1 MQARLSELH
10 VSTSAWD
17 ERALTGS
24 NGMKR
29 QTVQTSLFQGLGH
42 VETKVIAR
50 REDFEAL
57 FDGFTKMRAI
67 AYVVSSD
74 LLREF
79 FEKRGYQDIEVV
91 VGEDLTEP
99 ALRQELQ
106 DKPIE
111 VLEALATRVE
121 NGSLRIL
128 IPRRSIH
135 TKLYILEKPG
145 LVRVMQTSANLT
157 DTARKASQVNY
168 AWYADLQAGD
178 NFVEKVLQDYRAHT
192 KGCSPFMGELMALF
206 KERDSTPRRELIEVW
221 VKGETVPAPEAGAAK
236 AFQEISAQSLLV
248 AGEREADIVTVKLPE
263 APAARKEL
271 ERLLKPLRPTMTAN
285 GVTVSSSAFVNHV
298 HTTYGIP
305 LMRVDLGRREL
316 RLGLKGSIF
325 CLSES
330 LPDALTVGRGLEH
343 IEDYICTVDLG
354 KSPDPGFAK
363 ASMFEA
369 LLYIFFSPFAN
380 EYMRRKRMAY
390 GQVDPKGPRFLY
402 IYGPTQNGKT
412 TFLRFALK
420 LLTGQD
426 MEALPREE
434 FSSRKIRGA
443 ATVGTVFPLVFD
455 DVEFS
460 GKRWVPDVL
469 KAYWE
474 TWWRGNLDIPQLVLS
489 SNEPR
494 LQDWARSR
502 VKRIDFDV
510 HFASTE
516 ESKRKL
522 KELFERDNGVFR
534 WFSYLYLQRLLAD
547 SEFSDDELYIA
558 RAVMRQLYDHAG
570 RALPPFFL
578 DQPVE
583 TKYDLG
589 RTRWADLLY
598 RRRDAKLEREKE
610 RLLVRFPDQMQFW
623 EIRRF
628 EGYLPPEVK
637 ARQEGHTI
645 IIETPGEFDAWCPA
659 PHRGLWPFSR
669 K

>member
-1 MQARLSELH
+1 
-10 VSTSAWD
+10 
-17 ERALTGS
+17 
-24 NGMKR
+24 MKR
-29 QTVQTSLFQGLGH
+29 QTVQGSLFQGTGC
-42 VETKVIAR
+42 VETQVISR
-50 REDFEAL
+50 REDFENL
-57 FDGFTKMRAI
+57 FDGFTKMHAI

-79 FEKRGYQDIEVV
+79 FERRSYQEIELV

-106 DKPIE
+106 DKPTE
-111 VLEALATRVE
+111 VVEALANRVE

-145 LVRVMQTSANLT
+145 TVRIIQTSANLT

-178 NFVEKVLQDYRAHT
+178 NFIERVLQDYRAHA
-192 KGCSPFMGELMALF
+192 KGCTLFMGELIDLF
-206 KERDSTPRRELIEVW
+206 KSRDTTPRRELIEVC
-221 VKGETVPAPEAGAAK
+221 VKGQMIPAPEAEVAK
-236 AFQEISAQSLLV
+236 VFQEISAQSLLV
-248 AGEREADIVTVKLPE
+248 PSEREADIVTVRLPE

-271 ERLLKPLRPTMTAN
+271 ERLLKPLRPTITPSA
-285 GVTVSSSAFVNHV
+285 VAVRSSAFLNHV

-305 LMRVDLGRREL
+305 LMRVDLANREL
-316 RLGLKGSIF
+316 RLGLKGAIF
-325 CLSES
+325 CLS
-330 LPDALTVGRGLEH
+330 DALPNASIVGRGLEH
-343 IEDYICTVDLG
+343 IEDYVHTIELG
-354 KSPDPGFAK
+354 KSPDPAFAM

-369 LLYIFFSPFAN
+369 LLYIFFSPFAS
-380 EYMRRKRMAY
+380 EYMRRKRTTY

-420 LLTGQD
+420 LVTGQD

-443 ATVGTVFPLVFD
+443 ATVGTVFPLAFD

-460 GKRWVPDVL
+460 GRRWVPDIL

-474 TWWRGNLDIPQLVLS
+474 TWWRGDLDMPQLVLS

-522 KELFERDNGVFR
+522 KELFERENCVFR
-534 WFSYLYLQRLLAD
+534 WFCHLYLERLATN

-558 RAVMRQLYDHAG
+558 RSVMHHLYDHAG
-570 RALPPFFL
+570 RALPEFFL

-598 RRRDAKLEREKE
+598 RRRDAKLRREKE
-610 RLLVRFPDQMQFW
+610 RLLVRFPDHMQFW

-628 EGYLPPEVK
+628 EGYLPPDVK

-645 IIETPGEFDAWCPA
+645 IIETPGEFDAWCP
-659 PHRGLWPFSR
+659 PPPRRLWPLGR

>member
-1 MQARLSELH
+1 
-10 VSTSAWD
+10 
-17 ERALTGS
+17 
-24 NGMKR
+24 MKR
-29 QTVQTSLFQGLGH
+29 PTMQGSLFQGLGD
-42 VETKVIAR
+42 VMTQVISHR
-50 REDFEAL
+50 DDFQGL
-57 FDGFTKMRAI
+57 FDGFTRMRAI

-79 FEKRGYQDIEVV
+79 LQKRAYTEIEVV

-99 ALRQELQ
+99 ALRQGLQ
-106 DKPIE
+106 DKP
-111 VLEALATRVE
+111 LELLESLASHVE
-121 NGSLRIL
+121 DGSLRIL
-128 IPRRSIH
+128 VPRRSIH
-135 TKLYILEKPG
+135 TKLYILERPG
-145 LVRVMQTSANLT
+145 TARIIQTSANLT
-157 DTARKASQVNY
+157 ETARRAIQVNY
-168 AWYADLQAGD
+168 AWYVDLPPED
-178 NFVEKVLQDYRAHT
+178 VFVHRVLQDYQAHT
-192 KGCSPFMGELMALF
+192 RGCSLFMEDLVNLF
-206 KERDSTPRRELIEVW
+206 RERDTTPRRELIEVW
-221 VKGETVPAPEAGAAK
+221 VKGETVPAPEVEAAR
-236 AFQEISAQSLLV
+236 ALQEISAQSLLLPGD
-248 AGEREADIVTVKLPE
+248 GETDIVTVKLPE

-271 ERLLKPLRPTMTAN
+271 ERLVKSLRPTITAG
-285 GVTVSSSAFVNHV
+285 GVAVSSSAFINHV
-298 HTTYGIP
+298 HATYGIP
-305 LMRVDLGRREL
+305 LMRVDLERHEV

-325 CLSES
+325 SLSQP
-330 LPDALTVGRGLEH
+330 LPDAATVDQGLQH
-343 IEDYICTVDLG
+343 IEDYVHTIDLG
-354 KSPDPGFAK
+354 KTPDPAFAK

-412 TFLRFALK
+412 TFFRFALK
-420 LLTGQD
+420 LVTGQD
-426 MEALPREE
+426 MEAVPREE

-443 ATVGTVFPLVFD
+443 ASIGTVFPLVFD

-474 TWWRGNLDIPQLVLS
+474 TWWRGDLDVPQLVLS

-502 VKRIDFDV
+502 VKRLDFDV

-522 KELFERDNGVFR
+522 KGLFERDNGVFR
-534 WFSYLYLQRLLAD
+534 WFSHLYLRHLAAD
-547 SEFSDDELYIA
+547 SGFSDDELHVA
-558 RAVMRQLYDHAG
+558 RVVMRQLYDYAG
-570 RALPPFFL
+570 RAAPEFFL

-598 RRRDAKLEREKE
+598 KRRDAKLEREKE
-610 RLLVRFPDQMQFW
+610 RLLVRFPGEMQFW

-645 IIETPGEFDAWCPA
+645 IIETPLEFDDWCP
-659 PHRGLWPFSR
+659 PPRRRLWPLGR
-669 K
+669 D

>member
-1 MQARLSELH
+1 
-10 VSTSAWD
+10 
-17 ERALTGS
+17 
-24 NGMKR
+24 MKS
-29 QTVQTSLFQGLGH
+29 QTVQGSLFQSLGD
-42 VETKVIAR
+42 VETQVISR

-57 FDGFTKMRAI
+57 FDGFTKMHAI

-79 FEKRGYQDIEVV
+79 FQKRGYQEIEVV
-91 VGEDLTEP
+91 VGEELTEP

-106 DKPIE
+106 HKPID
-111 VLEALATRVE
+111 VVEALASRVE
-121 NGSLRIL
+121 SGAMRVLV
-128 IPRRSIH
+128 PRRSIH
-135 TKLYILEKPG
+135 TKLYILEKTG
-145 LVRVMQTSANLT
+145 LVRVIQTSANLT
-157 DTARKASQVNY
+157 ETARKASQVNY
-168 AWYADLQAGD
+168 AWYADLPAGD
-178 NFVEKVLQDYRAHT
+178 DFVERVLRDYRAHA
-192 KGCSPFMGELMALF
+192 KGCSLFMGELIDLF
-206 KERDSTPRRELIEVW
+206 KDRDSIPRRELIEVW
-221 VKGETVPAPEAGAAK
+221 VKGETAPAPEAEAAK

-248 AGEREADIVTVKLPE
+248 TSQRDADIVTVKLPE
-263 APAARKEL
+263 APAAKKEL
-271 ERLLKPLRPTMTAN
+271 ERLLKPLRPTITAS
-285 GVTVSSSAFVNHV
+285 GVTVSSAAFVNHV
-298 HTTYGIP
+298 HATYGIP
-305 LMRVDLGRREL
+305 LMRVDPARQEL
-316 RLGLKGSIF
+316 RLGFKGAIL
-325 CLSES
+325 CLSEP
-330 LPDALTVGRGLEH
+330 LPDAPTVNQGLEH
-343 IEDYICTVDLG
+343 IEDYIRTVDLG

-380 EYMRRKRMAY
+380 EYMRRKRTAY
-390 GQVDPKGPRFLY
+390 GLVDPKGPRFLY

-420 LLTGQD
+420 LFTGQD

-434 FSSRKIRGA
+434 FSSRKIKGA
-443 ATVGTVFPLVFD
+443 AAVGTVFPLAFD

-460 GKRWVPDVL
+460 SKRWVPDVL
-469 KAYWE
+469 RAYWE
-474 TWWRGNLDIPQLVLS
+474 TWWRGNLDMPQLVLS

-516 ESKRKL
+516 GGKRKL
-522 KELFERDNGVFR
+522 KELFDRSNGIFR
-534 WFSYLYLQRLLAD
+534 WFSHLYLQHLRD
-547 SEFSDDELYIA
+547 NSEFSDDELYFA
-558 RAVMRQLYDHAG
+558 RAVMRQLYSHAG
-570 RALPPFFL
+570 RALPEFFL

-583 TKYDLG
+583 TRYDLG
-589 RTRWADLLY
+589 RKRWADLLY
-598 RRRDAKLEREKE
+598 HRRDAKLLREKE

-645 IIETPGEFDAWCPA
+645 IIETPGEFDAWCP
-659 PHRGLWPFSR
+659 PLRRKLWLLGR

>member
-1 MQARLSELH
+1 
-10 VSTSAWD
+10 
-17 ERALTGS
+17 
-24 NGMKR
+24 MKR
-29 QTVQTSLFQGLGH
+29 PMMQGSLFQGEGHLGD
-42 VETKVIAR
+42 VVTQVISH
-50 REDFEAL
+50 REDFQGL
-57 FDGFTKMRAI
+57 FDGFTTMRAV
-67 AYVVSSD
+67 AYVVSSE
-74 LLREF
+74 LLGEF
-79 FEKRGYQDIEVV
+79 FEKRAYTEIEVV

-99 ALRQELQ
+99 ALRQVLQ
-106 DKPIE
+106 DKP
-111 VLEALATRVE
+111 LELLESLATRVE

-128 IPRRSIH
+128 VPRRSIH
-135 TKLYILEKPG
+135 TKLYILERPG
-145 LVRVMQTSANLT
+145 TARIIQTSANLT
-157 DTARKASQVNY
+157 ETARRASQVNY
-168 AWYADLQAGD
+168 AWYVDLPPED
-178 NFVEKVLQDYRAHT
+178 PFVRRVLDDYRAHAR
-192 KGCSPFMGELMALF
+192 GCSLFMEDLVKLF
-206 KERDSTPRRELIEVW
+206 RERDTTPRRELIEVW
-221 VKGETVPAPEAGAAK
+221 VKGETVAAPETEAVK
-236 AFQEISAQSLLV
+236 ALQEISVQSLLLSED
-248 AGEREADIVTVKLPE
+248 GETDIVTVKLPE

-271 ERLLKPLRPTMTAN
+271 ERLVKPLRPTITAG
-285 GVTVSSSAFVNHV
+285 GVTVSASAFINHV
-298 HTTYGIP
+298 HATYGIP
-305 LMRVDLGRREL
+305 LMRVDLPRHEV
-316 RLGLKGSIF
+316 RLGLKGSIVS
-325 CLSES
+325 LSQP
-330 LPDALTVGRGLEH
+330 LPDVPTVDQGLQH
-343 IEDYICTVDLG
+343 IEDYVHTIDLG
-354 KSPDPGFAK
+354 KTPDPGFAK

-412 TFLRFALK
+412 TFFRFVLK
-420 LLTGQD
+420 LVTGQD
-426 MEALPREE
+426 MEAVPREE

-443 ATVGTVFPLVFD
+443 ASIGTVFPLAFD

-502 VKRIDFDV
+502 VKRLDFDV

-522 KELFERDNGVFR
+522 KTLFERDNGTFR
-534 WFSYLYLQRLLAD
+534 WFSHLYLQHLLTD
-547 SEFSDDELYIA
+547 SEFSDDELHIA
-558 RAVMRQLYDHAG
+558 RVVMRRLYDYAG
-570 RALPPFFL
+570 RPIPEFFL

-583 TKYDLG
+583 AKYDLG

-598 RRRDAKLEREKE
+598 KRRDAKLEREKE
-610 RLLVRFPDQMQFW
+610 RLLVRFPVENQFW

-645 IIETPGEFDAWCPA
+645 IIETPVEFDGWCP
-659 PHRGLWPFSR
+659 PPRRKLWPLGR
-669 K
+669 D

>member
-1 MQARLSELH
+1 MS
-10 VSTSAWD
+10 
-17 ERALTGS
+17 
-24 NGMKR
+24 
-29 QTVQTSLFQGLGH
+29 
-42 VETKVIAR
+42 R
-50 REDFEAL
+50 RVDFEAL
-57 FDGFTKMRAI
+57 FDGFTTMRAI
-67 AYVVSSD
+67 SYVVSSD

-79 FEKRGYQDIEVV
+79 LEKRGYQEIEVV
-91 VGEDLTEP
+91 VGDDLTEP

-106 DKPIE
+106 GKPIE
-111 VLEALATRVE
+111 ILEALAARVE
-121 NGSLRIL
+121 SGSLRIL
-128 IPRRSIH
+128 VPRRTIH
-135 TKLYILEKPG
+135 TKLYILKKPG
-145 LVRVMQTSANLT
+145 LARLIQTSANLT
-157 DTARKASQVNY
+157 ETARKASQVNY
-168 AWYADLQAGD
+168 AWYADLPPEDG
-178 NFVEKVLQDYRAHT
+178 FVQRVLQDYQTHT
-192 KGCSPFMGELMALF
+192 KGCSLFMGDLINLF
-206 KERDSTPRRELIEVW
+206 KERNTFPKRELIEVW
-221 VKGETVPAPEAGAAK
+221 IKGETVPAPEAEAAK
-236 AFQEISAQSLLV
+236 VFQEISALSLL
-248 AGEREADIVTVKLPE
+248 APLGTEEDIITVKLPE
-263 APAARKEL
+263 VPAARKEL
-271 ERLLKPLRPTMTAN
+271 ERLLKPLRPTIAAN
-285 GVTVSSSAFVNHV
+285 GMTIRSLAFVNHV

-305 LMRVDLGRREL
+305 LMRIDLGTKEV
-316 RLGLKGSIF
+316 RLGLKGRIL
-325 CLSES
+325 CVSEP
-330 LPDALTVGRGLEH
+330 LPNPLAVNQGLQH

-354 KSPDPGFAK
+354 KSPDPRFAK

-380 EYMRRKRMAY
+380 EYMRRKRTVY

-434 FSSRKIRGA
+434 FLSRKIRGA

-460 GKRWVPDVL
+460 SKRWVTDIL

-474 TWWRGNLDIPQLVLS
+474 TWWRGNLDVPQLVIS

-516 ESKRKL
+516 EGKRRL
-522 KELFERDNGVFR
+522 KELFGRDNSAFR
-534 WFSYLYLQRLLAD
+534 WFSHLYLEHLLAD

-558 RAVMRQLYDHAG
+558 RAVMRQLYAHAG
-570 RALPPFFL
+570 RALPEFFL

-598 RRRDAKLEREKE
+598 RRRDASIAREKE
-610 RLLVRFPDQMQFW
+610 RLLVRFPDHMQFW

-645 IIETPGEFDAWCPA
+645 IIETPGEFDMWCP
-659 PHRGLWPFSR
+659 PPRRRLWLPGR

>member
-1 MQARLSELH
+1 
-10 VSTSAWD
+10 
-17 ERALTGS
+17 
-24 NGMKR
+24 MKR
-29 QTVQTSLFQGLGH
+29 QTMQGSLFQGLGH
-42 VETKVIAR
+42 VETQVISHR
-50 REDFEAL
+50 GDFEAL
-57 FDGFTKMRAI
+57 LDGFTKMRAI

-79 FEKRGYQDIEVV
+79 FEKHGYEEIEVV
-91 VGEDLTEP
+91 VGEDVTEP
-99 ALRQELQ
+99 ALRQGLQ

-111 VLEALATRVE
+111 VVEALAARVE

-128 IPRRSIH
+128 VPRRSIH

-145 LVRVMQTSANLT
+145 TVRVIQTSANLT

-168 AWYADLQAGD
+168 AWYVDLQATND
-178 NFVEKVLQDYRAHT
+178 FVERVLHDYQAHA
-192 KGCSPFMGELMALF
+192 KGCTLFMGELVNLF
-206 KERDSTPRRELIEVW
+206 KSRDTTPRRELIEVW
-221 VKGETVPAPEAGAAK
+221 VKGETARAPEAEAAK
-236 AFQEISAQSLLV
+236 AFQEISAQSLLIPS
-248 AGEREADIVTVKLPE
+248 EREADIVTVKLPE

-271 ERLLKPLRPTMTAN
+271 ERFLKPLRPTITAN
-285 GVTVSSSAFVNHV
+285 GVTVSSAAFVNHV

-305 LMRVDLGRREL
+305 LMRIDLGRQEL
-316 RLGLKGSIF
+316 RLGLKGSIL
-325 CLSES
+325 CLSEP
-330 LPDALTVGRGLEH
+330 LPDAPTVSRGLEH
-343 IEDYICTVDLG
+343 IEDYVGTIDLG
-354 KSPDPGFAK
+354 KSPDPAFAK

-380 EYMRRKRMAY
+380 EYMRRKRTAY

-420 LLTGQD
+420 LVTGQD
-426 MEALPREE
+426 VEALPREE

-443 ATVGTVFPLVFD
+443 AAVGTVFPLAFD

-460 GKRWVPDVL
+460 GKRWAPDVL

-474 TWWRGNLDIPQLVLS
+474 TWWRGNLDIPQVVLS

-516 ESKRKL
+516 KSKRKL
-522 KELFERDNGVFR
+522 KELFERDNSVFR
-534 WFSYLYLQRLLAD
+534 WFCHLYLQRLLTD
-547 SEFSDDELYIA
+547 SEFSDDELHIA
-558 RAVMRQLYDHAG
+558 RAVVRQLYSHAG
-570 RALPPFFL
+570 RALPEFFL

-598 RRRDAKLEREKE
+598 KRRDAKLEREKE

-645 IIETPGEFDAWCPA
+645 IIETPGEFDVWCP
-659 PHRGLWPFSR
+659 PPRRKLWPLSR

>member
-1 MQARLSELH
+1 
-10 VSTSAWD
+10 
-17 ERALTGS
+17 
-24 NGMKR
+24 MKG
-29 QTVQTSLFQGLGH
+29 QTVQGSLFQGLGDVKTQIISH
-42 VETKVIAR
+42 

-57 FDGFTKMRAI
+57 FDGFTRMRAI
-67 AYVVSSD
+67 AYVISSD

-79 FEKRGYQDIEVV
+79 FQKRGYQEIEVV

-106 DKPIE
+106 DKPVE
-111 VLEALATRVE
+111 VLEELATRVE

-128 IPRRSIH
+128 VPRRSIH
-135 TKLYILEKPG
+135 TKLYILERPG
-145 LVRVMQTSANLT
+145 AVRIIQTSANLT

-178 NFVEKVLQDYRAHT
+178 NFVEKVLQDYRAHV
-192 KGCSPFMGELMALF
+192 KGCTLFMGELIDLF
-206 KERDSTPRRELIEVW
+206 KSRDTTPRRELIEVW
-221 VKGETVPAPEAGAAK
+221 VKGETIPAPEAEAAK
-236 AFQEISAQSLLV
+236 VFQEISAQSLL
-248 AGEREADIVTVKLPE
+248 ALGEREADIVTVKLPE

-271 ERLLKPLRPTMTAN
+271 ERLLRPLKPTITTN

-305 LMRVDLGRREL
+305 LMRVDLERREL
-316 RLGLKGSIF
+316 RLGLKGSIL
-325 CLSES
+325 CLPEP
-330 LPDALTVGRGLEH
+330 LPDPKTVNAGLEH
-343 IEDYICTVDLG
+343 IEDYVNTVDLG

-380 EYMRRKRMAY
+380 EYMRRKRTAY

-420 LLTGQD
+420 LVTGQD

-474 TWWRGNLDIPQLVLS
+474 TWWRGNLDMPQLVLS

-534 WFSYLYLQRLLAD
+534 WFCHLYLQRLLAD
-547 SEFSDDELYIA
+547 SEFSDDELHIA
-558 RAVMRQLYDHAG
+558 RAVMHHLYDHAG
-570 RALPPFFL
+570 RALPEFFL

-598 RRRDAKLEREKE
+598 KRRDAKLEREKE
-610 RLLVRFPDQMQFW
+610 RLLVRFTDQMQFW

-645 IIETPGEFDAWCPA
+645 IIETPGEFDAWCP
-659 PHRGLWPFSR
+659 PPRRKLWPLGR

>member
-1 MQARLSELH
+1 
-10 VSTSAWD
+10 
-17 ERALTGS
+17 
-24 NGMKR
+24 MKR
-29 QTVQTSLFQGLGH
+29 RTAQGNLFQGTDC
-42 VETKVIAR
+42 VETQVISR
-50 REDFEAL
+50 REDFENL
-57 FDGFTKMRAI
+57 FDGFTKMHAI

-79 FEKRGYQDIEVV
+79 FEKRSYQEIELV

-106 DKPIE
+106 DKPTE
-111 VLEALATRVE
+111 VVEALANRVE

-128 IPRRSIH
+128 ISRRSIH

-145 LVRVMQTSANLT
+145 TVRIIQTSANLT

-168 AWYADLQAGD
+168 AWYANLQTGD
-178 NFVEKVLQDYRAHT
+178 DFIEKVLQDYRAHA
-192 KGCSPFMGELMALF
+192 KGCTLFMGELIDLF
-206 KERDSTPRRELIEVW
+206 KSRDTTQRRELIEVW
-221 VKGETVPAPEAGAAK
+221 VKGQMVPAPEAEVAQV
-236 AFQEISAQSLLV
+236 FQEISAQSLLV
-248 AGEREADIVTVKLPE
+248 PSEREADIVTVRLPQ

-271 ERLLKPLRPTMTAN
+271 ERLLKPLRPTITPSVVA
-285 GVTVSSSAFVNHV
+285 VRSAAFLNHV

-305 LMRVDLGRREL
+305 LMRVDFAKREL
-316 RLGLKGSIF
+316 RLGLKGAIF
-325 CLSES
+325 CLSEA
-330 LPDALTVGRGLEH
+330 LPNASIVSRGLEH
-343 IEDYICTVDLG
+343 IEDYVHTIELG
-354 KSPDPGFAK
+354 KSPDPAFAK

-369 LLYIFFSPFAN
+369 LLYIFFSPFAS
-380 EYMRRKRMAY
+380 EYMRRKRTTY

-420 LLTGQD
+420 LVTGQD

-443 ATVGTVFPLVFD
+443 ATVGTVFPLAFD

-474 TWWRGNLDIPQLVLS
+474 TWWRGDLDMPQLVLS

-516 ESKRKL
+516 ESKKKL
-522 KELFERDNGVFR
+522 KELFERGNGVFR
-534 WFSYLYLQRLLAD
+534 WFCHLYLERLATS

-558 RAVMRQLYDHAG
+558 RAVMHRLYDHAG
-570 RALPPFFL
+570 RALPEFFL

-628 EGYLPPEVK
+628 EGYLPPDVK

-645 IIETPGEFDAWCPA
+645 IIETPGEFDAWCP
-659 PHRGLWPFSR
+659 PRPRRLWPLGR

>member
-1 MQARLSELH
+1 
-10 VSTSAWD
+10 
-17 ERALTGS
+17 
-24 NGMKR
+24 MKR
-29 QTVQTSLFQGLGH
+29 PTIQGSLFQGEGHLGD
-42 VETKVIAR
+42 VVTQVISH
-50 REDFEAL
+50 REDFQGL
-57 FDGFTKMRAI
+57 FDGFTTMRAV
-67 AYVVSSD
+67 AYVVSSE
-74 LLREF
+74 LLGEF
-79 FEKRGYQDIEVV
+79 FEKRAYTEIEVV

-99 ALRQELQ
+99 ALRQGLQ
-106 DKPIE
+106 DKP
-111 VLEALATRVE
+111 LELVESLATRVE

-128 IPRRSIH
+128 VPRRSIH
-135 TKLYILEKPG
+135 TKLYILERPG
-145 LVRVMQTSANLT
+145 TARIIQTSANLT
-157 DTARKASQVNY
+157 ETARKANQVNY
-168 AWYADLQAGD
+168 AWYVDLPPEDA
-178 NFVEKVLQDYRAHT
+178 FVQRVLDDYRAHAR
-192 KGCSPFMGELMALF
+192 GCSLFMEDLVKLF
-206 KERDSTPRRELIEVW
+206 KERDTTPRRELIEVW
-221 VKGETVPAPEAGAAK
+221 VKGETVPAPETEAVK
-236 AFQEISAQSLLV
+236 ALQEISVQSLLLSED
-248 AGEREADIVTVKLPE
+248 GETDIVTVKLPE

-271 ERLLKPLRPTMTAN
+271 ERLVKPLRPTITAS
-285 GVTVSSSAFVNHV
+285 GVTVSASAFINHV
-298 HTTYGIP
+298 HATYGIP
-305 LMRVDLGRREL
+305 LMRVDLQRHEV
-316 RLGLKGSIF
+316 RLGLKGTIVS
-325 CLSES
+325 LSQP
-330 LPDALTVGRGLEH
+330 LPDVPTVDQGLQH
-343 IEDYICTVDLG
+343 IEDYVHTIDLG
-354 KSPDPGFAK
+354 KTPDPGFAK

-412 TFLRFALK
+412 TFFRFALK
-420 LLTGQD
+420 LVTGQD
-426 MEALPREE
+426 MEAVPREE

-443 ATVGTVFPLVFD
+443 ASIGTVFPLAFD

-474 TWWRGNLDIPQLVLS
+474 TWWRGKLDIPQLVLS

-502 VKRIDFDV
+502 VKRLDFDV

-522 KELFERDNGVFR
+522 KTLFERDNGVFR
-534 WFSYLYLQRLLAD
+534 WFSHLYLQHLLTD
-547 SEFSDDELYIA
+547 SEFSDDELHIA
-558 RAVMRQLYDHAG
+558 RVVMRQLYDYAN
-570 RALPPFFL
+570 RAVPEFFL

-598 RRRDAKLEREKE
+598 KRRDAKLEREKE
-610 RLLVRFPDQMQFW
+610 RLLVRFPGEMQFW

-645 IIETPGEFDAWCPA
+645 IIETPVEFDDWCP
-659 PHRGLWPFSR
+659 PPRRKLWPFGR
-669 K
+669 D